1 MRFILDANVVVSGFI
16 ARRDDTPPKMLLEGL
31 KVGAF
36 ESVGSDAL
44 VAEWRE
50 VVTRPRVLRYTGR
63 SREDALAALA
73 AVEVLSRVI
82 VAGPAS
88 TTPPDPDDSH
98 LWAILAADSAAI
110 LVTGDG
116 PLLDAPF
123 GPGRVITPRAA
134 VEMLQN
140 AGRMVIVGA

>member
-16 ARRDDTPPKMLLEGL
+16 ARRADTPPKMLLEAL

-50 VVTRPRVLRYTGR
+50 VVTRPRVLRYTR
-63 SREDALAALA
+63 QSREDALAALA
-73 AVEVLSRVI
+73 AVEVLTRMIS
-82 VAGPAS
+82 APS
-88 TTPPDPDDSH
+88 SQKLPPDPNDSH
-98 LWAILAADSAAI
+98 LWAILAADSETV
-110 LVTGDG
+110 LVTGDT

-123 GPGRVITPRAA
+123 APSRVITPRHA
-134 VEMLQN
+134 VERLQN
-140 AGRMVIVGA
+140 AGGIVIGGA